1 MPVTRKK
8 LGKLFNKK
16 NISVRNR
23 NKKYNIKRDKSRRK
37 YKKIKELHKRSLKFK
52 RGGGGTVDS
61 LKMGGELT
69 EQQQGISGLFSGGNG
84 DGNMYNAT
92 GTIRYKINGM
102 EKSDPINGKIKL
114 SVDGVDLYDKNIEL
128 EFDDSKAK
136 IDNSI
141 PVKGFVN
148 GTKIEGLINVTNDI
162 TDIISLNLKTDPH
175 TVENISGTLS
185 DTNASSDSSS
195 TINQNINGNITLQD
209 SEKKDIVGKLI
220 IKTDAITSI
229 DSINIETVEYEDST
243 TSYLITGKINGE
255 IDVSGSIKCD
265 IKDIATIIMNVNGSD
280 EASHEASPSP
290 GSETLIDSSNGQS
303 PDSSTGTL
311 IDSSNSESPK
321 SDKDVDSKTSD
332 IGNITTNIA
341 LEKLKEAF
349 QLHID
354 GAKLIKEIEY
364 DVKHSIENKTLE
376 AAIEEKADKINEFI
390 DKYIPLHKSLQ
401 MYYDKKSSNKNN
413 NSITVQTLNI
423 IKYINDFMLQVLH
436 LSPGMG
442 IFNVGYDYNVKKNA
456 NIKINYTLLNSIA
469 IDYSVINR
477 EEFIELLDKLRDDLN
492 QSVDSSKDTLL
503 GYIESVK
510 TDFNQKY
517 SQEEFEKKKEEN
529 FEKEQILEALK
540 QSESDLIT
548 SKDETLE
555 ELLKYLNNLC
565 GVAIT
570 YDKSQLSPT
579 PENIL
584 QVYKSYY
591 KYLKKIKELYKNY
604 KDKNNENIKSSEL
617 YKELFET
624 LKSIILII
632 HEDVINIDIDEI
644 TGGKGMFSSLFSYG
658 KIYNEQNI
666 PSTTEKRNS
675 HLSTKI
681 KFKRRL
687 NKNILEKLG
696 TKLMILNDL
705 SNEIYKDVLIKLASK
720 FKLENI
726 LKVKIEPDDETST
739 IDHTV
744 RKELNKE
751 YDSNS
756 DDDDDDRG
764 SGKSKKKRRKKDGD
778 DGDDDDS
785 DDDDSEDDDSDSD
798 DDDTDDEEGSGSTKK
813 SFSSKHTLSQKSTGL
828 GAGEDGAFKI
838 NTVTT
843 VQKEEIDQETG
854 EKTYKQVNKNDMS
867 LLLNLNGPDGNI
879 SIDTQ
884 EILDKGS
891 ADSVLAQTS

>member
-69 EQQQGISGLFSGGNG
+69 EQKQGFDGLFSGGNG

-92 GTIRYKINGM
+92 GTIKYKINSM
-102 EKSDPINGKIKL
+102 EKEDPISGKIKL
-114 SVDGVDLYDKNIEL
+114 SVTEVDLYDKNIEL
-128 EFDDSKAK
+128 STDETKVK
-136 IDNSI
+136 TDNSI

-148 GTKIEGLINVTNDI
+148 GTKIEGLIKVTNDI

-185 DTNASSDSSS
+185 DTNTSSDSSS

-229 DSINIETVEYEDST
+229 DSIKIETVEYDDST
-243 TSYLITGKINGE
+243 KSYLITGQINGE

-280 EASHEASPSP
+280 EAIPSP
-290 GSETLIDSSNGQS
+290 GSETLIDSINDQN

-311 IDSSNSESPK
+311 IDSSNSESPN
-321 SDKDVDSKTSD
+321 SGKDVISKTPD

-354 GAKLIKEIEY
+354 GAKLIKEIED

-413 NSITVQTLNI
+413 NSITVKTLNI
-423 IKYINDFMLQVLH
+423 IKYINDFILQVLH

-477 EEFIELLDKLRDDLN
+477 EEFIELLDKLRDDLK

-517 SQEEFEKKKEEN
+517 SQEEFEKKKKEN
-529 FEKEQILEALK
+529 FEKEQTLEALK
-540 QSESDLIT
+540 QSESALIT

-720 FKLENI
+720 FKIENI

-744 RKELNKE
+744 RELLNKD

-756 DDDDDDRG
+756 DDDEDDDDDRG
-764 SGKSKKKRRKKDGD
+764 SSKSKKKRRKKDGD
-778 DGDDDDS
+778 EGDDDSDDSDDDS
-785 DDDDSEDDDSDSD
+785 DDDDSD

-843 VQKEEIDQETG
+843 VQKEEIDPETG

-891 ADSVLAQTS
+891 ADSVLAQTA